1 MEEVGMFAGLPFFF
15 AGLGNLGGGFLSGH
29 LMHRG
34 WTADRSRKLT
44 LFLAAIACLP
54 SMFVPLVPGEW
65 IPMALISLATFG
77 ESAYTAVYIG
87 TITDLFSDRVLA
99 SLSGVTG
106 AGEGIVNMALML
118 STGYVVDRFS
128 YLPVFLAAGLM
139 PMLGFLVLLFV
150 IRRVEPVL

>member
-1 MEEVGMFAGLPFFF
+1 
-15 AGLGNLGGGFLSGH
+15 
-29 LMHRG
+29 
-34 WTADRSRKLT
+34 
-44 LFLAAIACLP
+44 
-54 SMFVPLVPGEW
+54 
-65 IPMALISLATFG
+65 MALISLATFG